1 MAEATPDG
9 YASEL
14 RREILRSEIQRV
26 QVLAVVLAVL
36 LVCTMLANNLATDLV
51 RRIFR
56 NGLAWWEPLATI
68 GPFALYEFI
77 VLFVLR
83 WRASHDSDFPR
94 YARFANAFVETS
106 LPSVVASKRLKRS
119 RELGRLPG

>member
-26 QVLAVVLAVL
+26 QVLAVVLTVL
-36 LVCTMLANNLATDLV
+36 LATTLTASTLLTDLV
-51 RRIFR
+51 QRIFR
-56 NGLAWWEPLATI
+56 GGLAWWEPLASV

-77 VLFVLR
+77 VLFVLSR
-83 WRASHDSDFPR
+83 RASRDGDFPR
-94 YARFANAFVETS
+94 YARFANAFIETS
-106 LPSVVASKRLKRS
+106 LPSVMILM
-119 RELGRLPG
+119 